1 MSRSSVVW
9 EFFDVSAVDESKAKC
24 KLCKSLISR
33 GGKGT
38 ATYNTSN
45 LMKHLDKTHSEQW
58 AAAKSARSSAK
69 SSQPASQTSAGQLR
83 IATAFEAQTP
93 WSFDDE
99 RSRRIH
105 RVIGE
110 MMAIDNESFH
120 FVNRKG
126 L

>member
-1 MSRSSVVW
+1 MSSNSIVW

-24 KLCKSLISR
+24 RLCNSMISH

-58 AAAKSARSSAK
+58 AAAKSVRSSK
-69 SSQPASQTSAGQLR
+69 SSQPSQTAAGQLR
-83 IATAFEAQTP
+83 IAAAFEAQTP

-110 MMAIDNESFH
+110 MIAIDNESFH
-120 FVNRKG
+120 FVDRKG